1 MDIFGNFSA
10 LIGEKRKRKV
20 SLSEESDFQYQDVTL
35 EGQSR
40 IEETQTSRLSI
51 YLKLIILIIFIA
63 IGSKLFYLQVINAS
77 KSFNLAE
84 GNRIRPRSILS
95 SRGVITD
102 SKGVWLARNKPSFA
116 LGVYPS
122 DLPRKKIEREDL
134 LNKISALA
142 KISKDEIKQK
152 IEANGEFSIDL
163 TILKANL
170 PREEALILEE
180 EVSGLPGVVI
190 SKRAIREYKS
200 DSGLA
205 HIMGYTG
212 IISSDELA
220 KNPNYLMS
228 EEFGKA
234 GIEKYYQT
242 ELRGD
247 PGIEQVEVDSRGRI
261 IQVLKDFN
269 NLQPIGGNNLVL
281 NIDYDLQQKMTEKL
295 VSGIQSA
302 GPEVNSGVA
311 VAMNPQT
318 GAVLGM
324 VSVPFYDNNIFQGE
338 INKSEYS
345 RLLEDPSLP
354 LLNRATMG
362 TYPPGSI
369 IKIVTAAAGL
379 QEGIITKNTSIETPQ
394 EIIIGEWKFPDWK
407 YHPGMS
413 NVTRAIAES
422 NNIFFY
428 AVGGG
433 WDKIKGLGP
442 DVLRNYLSMFGFGAK
457 SGVDLSSEASG
468 LVPGPEWKKNYKG
481 ESWYLGDTYH
491 VAIGQGDLLVTPIQ
505 MTKALSAVAN
515 GGRLLRPQILKEITD
530 VDGNVVRNYSTK
542 VERDNFISAENISIV
557 QQGMREAVLY
567 GSGRILADLPVSSAA
582 KTGTAQ
588 FFNNQKTHAWFECY
602 APYENPEIALVVL
615 VEGGGGG
622 YEVASPIAH
631 EILQWY
637 FRR

>member
-10 LIGEKRKRKV
+10 LRGEKKKRKV
-20 SLSEESDFQYQDVTL
+20 SFSEESDFRYQDITL

-40 IEETQTSRLSI
+40 IEEAQTSRFSI
-51 YLKLIILIIFIA
+51 YLKVITSIIFI
-63 IGSKLFYLQVINAS
+63 ILGSKLFFLQVIDAS

-84 GNRIRPRSILS
+84 DNRIRPRSILS
-95 SRGVITD
+95 SRGVVTD

-122 DLPRKKIEREDL
+122 DLPRKKAEREKL
-134 LNKISALA
+134 LKTLSMLA
-142 KISKDEIKQK
+142 NMPQDEIEKK
-152 IEANGEFSIDL
+152 IESNGSFSIDL
-163 TILKANL
+163 TILKPNL

-180 EVSGLPGVVI
+180 EIADLPGVII

-200 DSGLA
+200 DAGLA

-212 IISSDELA
+212 IISSEEIA
-220 KNPNYLMS
+220 QNPDYLMS

-234 GIEKYYQT
+234 GIEKYYQS

-261 IQVLKDFN
+261 IQVLKGFN
-269 NLQPIGGNNLVL
+269 NLQPVGGNNLSL

-295 VSGIQSA
+295 VAGIQGA
-302 GPEVNSGVA
+302 GPEVSSGVA
-311 VAMNPQT
+311 IAMNPNT
-318 GAVLGM
+318 GAILGM
-324 VSVPFYDNNIFQGE
+324 VSVPYYDNNIFGGE
-338 INKSEYS
+338 VNSAEYS
-345 RLLEDPSLP
+345 RLLKDSSLP

-362 TYPPGSI
+362 IYPPGSI

-379 QEGIITKNTSIETPQ
+379 QEGVITKNTSIETPQ
-394 EIIIGEWKFPDWK
+394 EIVIGEWRFPDWK
-407 YHPGMS
+407 YHAGMS

-442 DVLRNYLSMFGFGAK
+442 DSLKNYLSMFGFGAK
-457 SGVDLSSEASG
+457 SGVDLPSEASG
-468 LVPGPEWKKNYKG
+468 LVPGPEWKENYKN
-481 ESWYLGDTYH
+481 EKWYLGNTYQ
-491 VAIGQGDLLVTPIQ
+491 VAIGQGDLLVTPLQ
-505 MTKALSAVAN
+505 MTKALSAIAN
-515 GGRLLRPQILKEITD
+515 GGRLLAPQLVKEVTNVEGD
-530 VDGNVVRNYSTK
+530 VVKDFSIK
-542 VERDNFISAENISIV
+542 VERDNFISAEHISTV

-602 APYENPEIALVVL
+602 APYENPEIAIVVL

-622 YEVASPIAH
+622 YEIASPIAR
-631 EILQWY
+631 EILSWY
-637 FRR
+637 FSR